1 MGLRRLFYKREI
13 PGPSVDLSGVIIPN
27 PVGLVSGYDHN
38 AKLYHLSANC
48 MYGFIG
54 IGPVEADATI
64 LKNVISSLQAHPT
77 DAKINAVLSHKP
89 TSHGEDS
96 IIEDYNF
103 AFSMLYDFCDLFTID
118 TSISYSDA
126 STPLRDIALLKD
138 VLNSMLQLRMC
149 YQTYRP
155 IIVKVRPEIPES
167 SLDELLDFSRLSGI
181 DAICV
186 SFGPSTAATVKK
198 IYDKTLGRY
207 PIVGCVDVL
216 RKEDCAALKKAGAT
230 LIAGGLS
237 FMHYGPGNTKRIIK
251 YLTTIK

>member
-77 DAKINAVLSHKP
+77 DAKINAVLSHRP

-138 VLNSMLQLRMC
+138 VLN
-149 YQTYRP
+149 
-155 IIVKVRPEIPES
+155 
-167 SLDELLDFSRLSGI
+167 
-181 DAICV
+181 
-186 SFGPSTAATVKK
+186 
-198 IYDKTLGRY
+198 
-207 PIVGCVDVL
+207 
-216 RKEDCAALKKAGAT
+216 
-230 LIAGGLS
+230 
-237 FMHYGPGNTKRIIK
+237 
-251 YLTTIK
+251 

>member
-1 MGLRRLFYKREI
+1 MGLSRLFYKRHI
-13 PGPSVDLSGVIIPN
+13 PGPAVELSGVIIPN

-38 AKLYHLSANC
+38 AKFYHLSANC
-48 MYGFIG
+48 MYGFIS
-54 IGPVEADATI
+54 IGPVEADTAT
-64 LKNVISSLQAHPT
+64 LKNIIASLRAHST
-77 DAKINAVLSHKP
+77 DAKINAVLSHRS
-89 TSHGEDS
+89 TSHGEDA

-103 AFSMLYDFCDLFTID
+103 AFSMLYDFCDMFTID

-155 IIVKVRPEIPES
+155 IIVKVRPEIPEA
-167 SLDELLDFSRLSGI
+167 SLDDLLDFARLSGI

-186 SFGPSTAATVKK
+186 SFGPACAAT
-198 IYDKTLGRY
+198 IKTIKEKTQGRY

-216 RKEDCAALKKAGAT
+216 RKKDCADLKKAGAS
-230 LIAGGLS
+230 LIAGGLN
-237 FMHYGPGNTKRIIK
+237 FFHCGPGNTKRVIK
-251 YLTTIK
+251 YLNTIK

>member
-77 DAKINAVLSHKP
+77 DAKINAVLSHRP

-96 IIEDYNF
+96 I
-103 AFSMLYDFCDLFTID
+103 

-237 FMHYGPGNTKRIIK
+237 FLHYGPGNTKRIIK
-251 YLTTIK
+251 YLNSIK